1 MRKHNVTKVTLSWI
15 TLMNMRCFTIIP
27 GPSDRSGIA
36 WLLKEQSSI
45 PPE

>member
-1 MRKHNVTKVTLSWI
+1 MRKHNVTKVTLSGI

-27 GPSDRSGIA
+27 GQSYRSGIA

>member
-1 MRKHNVTKVTLSWI
+1 MRMYNVTKVTFSGI
-15 TLMNMRCFTIIP
+15 NFMNMRCFTIIP
-27 GPSDRSGIA
+27 GQSDRSGIA